1 MGVEIEESTAEGRT
15 VTRLTDPRA
24 LRAYAHPV
32 RMTLMGLLRTEGPLT
47 ATRAAELLGE
57 SSGTCSFHLRQ
68 LAKYGLVEEADG
80 GTGREKPWRATTTST
95 AWDPA
100 GGGTPE
106 AAAATSLLNTVIAER
121 YFEQLMRW
129 LEARPEQAGRVA
141 GGGPPRRPDPLG
153 HRGRARPISAAGC
166 LSWSMSTSSGRSSPN
181 CGRRERARSPGYTWL
196 SRTTSGPG
204 SADMVPALLR
214 ERVFRRYWSASTIS
228 MFGDQI
234 SGIALPLAAVLVLHA
249 GAAQMGYLTAL
260 EWLPSLL
267 FGLPAGAWIDR
278 RGRRR
283 RTMIAADLGR
293 AALFASIPACY
304 ALHVLTLPQ
313 LYAVTFGAGTLSILF
328 NVSDATLF
336 VSIVAPE
343 RYVDG
348 QSLIYGSRALSF
360 VGGPSI
366 GGVLVQALSA
376 PVAVAV
382 DALSFLGSAFF
393 LGRIRRAEP
402 PTDDGQGSVTAG
414 ARFIAGSAL
423 VRASLIAV
431 ATINFFNLMFAALY
445 LLYAVR
451 VLHIKAGVVG
461 VLIGAAAVGALL
473 GSVVTKRIA
482 ARIGVGWAYTAGC
495 LLFTAP
501 LVLWPL
507 AHGSHW
513 LVLAMLFA
521 AEFGSGFGVMVLDI
535 SIGAIFAAV
544 IPDTLRSRVTG
555 AFQAVN
561 YGTRPLGAL
570 LGGLLGSAI
579 GLRPALWVAT
589 LGGMA
594 GFVLLLPTPLPRY
607 RLPA

>member
-1 MGVEIEESTAEGRT
+1 MV
-15 VTRLTDPRA
+15 
-24 LRAYAHPV
+24 PV
-32 RMTLMGLLRTEGPLT
+32 LLR
-47 ATRAAELLGE
+47 
-57 SSGTCSFHLRQ
+57 
-68 LAKYGLVEEADG
+68 D
-80 GTGREKPWRATTTST
+80 
-95 AWDPA
+95 
-100 GGGTPE
+100 
-106 AAAATSLLNTVIAER
+106 
-121 YFEQLMRW
+121 
-129 LEARPEQAGRVA
+129 
-141 GGGPPRRPDPLG
+141 
-153 HRGRARPISAAGC
+153 
-166 LSWSMSTSSGRSSPN
+166 
-181 CGRRERARSPGYTWL
+181 
-196 SRTTSGPG
+196 
-204 SADMVPALLR
+204 
-214 ERVFRRYWSASTIS
+214 RVFRRYWSASTIS

-267 FGLPAGAWIDR
+267 FGLPAGAWVDR

-293 AALFASIPACY
+293 AALFASIPVCY
-304 ALHVLTLPQ
+304 ALHVMTLPQ
-313 LYAVTFGAGTLSILF
+313 LYLVTFGAGMLSIVF

-336 VSIVAPE
+336 VAIVAPE

-366 GGVLVQALSA
+366 GGVLVQVLSA
-376 PVAVAV
+376 PFAIAA

-393 LGRIRRAEP
+393 LGRIRPAEP
-402 PTDDGQGSVTAG
+402 PADDGEGSVLAG

-451 VLHIKAGVVG
+451 VLHIRAGVVG

-473 GSVVTKRIA
+473 GSAVTKRIA
-482 ARIGVGWAYTAGC
+482 ARIGVGWAYTVGC

-507 AHGSHW
+507 AHGRMS
-513 LVLAMLFA
+513 LVLVTLFV
-521 AEFGSGFGVMVLDI
+521 AEFVSGFGVMVLDI

-544 IPDTLRSRVTG
+544 IPDRLRSRVTG

-570 LGGLLGSAI
+570 LGGLLGSVI
-579 GLRPALWVAT
+579 GLRPALWIAA
-589 LGGMA
+589 LGGIT
-594 GFVLLLPTPLPRY
+594 GFALLLPTPLPRY
-607 RLPA
+607 RLPAEG